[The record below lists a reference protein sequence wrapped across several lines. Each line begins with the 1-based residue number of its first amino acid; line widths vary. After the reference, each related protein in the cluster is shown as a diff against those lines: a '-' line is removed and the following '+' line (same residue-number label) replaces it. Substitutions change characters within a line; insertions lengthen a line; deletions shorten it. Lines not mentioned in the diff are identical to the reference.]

1 MLGNQQFHQVAADQ
15 TKELDKNM
23 ARLRVLKTSLLS
35 QRNSTEEEILA
46 QGKVEFAKVT
56 VTGLQMKLE
65 MLYFSITRRLKEIS
79 SLADSSKRRSSMRLK
94 CSKEK
99 SELMLS
105 VEALN
110 TVSKLLALTPTNAED
125 ILAGEFPWSFS
136 EESTTS
142 QDLPIR
148 CKAQVVDKF
157 MLVERLKEEKSQLR
171 MEMKNFLMFYL
182 ETIVP
187 NLREKKVGI
196 NARIDYINNVDEPD
210 DKYSSKDESAVDKG
224 RRYLVRTERLD
235 TLQGHLAIVNMGIAF
250 AKSQIRN
257 GLEYFRDLD
266 NSLAS
271 LEDSDDDVS
280 SDEDDDDTNS
290 DCEDAL
296 SSHENSEL
304 ETFYD

>member
-1 MLGNQQFHQVAADQ
+1 MTFFTCSEQQRGKNGEVGDLGEFYLLYHTVKNAQRLTEFVCANDDQTRIMLGNQQFHQVAADQ

-35 QRNSTEEEILA
+35 QQNSTEEEILA
-46 QGKVEFAKVT
+46 QGKVELAKVT

-79 SLADSSKRRSSMRLK
+79 SLAGWYIIPNLFLHKLHDTCMHLDSCTRFLDSSKRRSSMRLK

-99 SELMLS
+99 SELMSS

-110 TVSKLLALTPTNAED
+110 TVSKLLGLTPTNAED

-136 EESTTS
+136 DESTTS
-142 QDLPIR
+142 QGTYFMHLALQIKFLWSIQITRYVFLDLPIR
-148 CKAQVVDKF
+148 CKAQLVDKF

-182 ETIVP
+182 ETILP

-196 NARIDYINNVDEPD
+196 NART
-210 DKYSSKDESAVDKG
+210 G
-224 RRYLVRTERLD
+224 
-235 TLQGHLAIVNMGIAF
+235 
-250 AKSQIRN
+250 SQ
-257 GLEYFRDLD
+257 L
-266 NSLAS
+266 
-271 LEDSDDDVS
+271 
-280 SDEDDDDTNS
+280 
-290 DCEDAL
+290 
-296 SSHENSEL
+296 
-304 ETFYD
+304 